1 MRDLLTG
8 RPDLEVK
15 GAQKKLSWSGVL
27 RQVMLV
33 RGCLCGKREELHE
46 ESSKRLNSNAF

>member
-1 MRDLLTG
+1 MRDLLAG

-27 RQVMLV
+27 PQVMLV
-33 RGCLCGKREELHE
+33 RGFLCGNREELHD
-46 ESSKRLNSNAF
+46 ESSK